1 MEEEL
6 LKPRNECSNCGRPMR
21 ARRENYLYD
30 ECGLRYVTLLGIQV
44 HRCPGCGNYE
54 VSIPRIEQLH
64 RLIARLLI
72 EKMTRFTGAE
82 MRFLRKSL
90 GLSSGDFARRMGVT
104 VETVSR
110 WEQNAVPVGPQA
122 DRLVRLLVAQGKLA
136 MRYPE
141 EHLALIDS
149 KKSKETRLEIRV
161 VDDRWSG
168 VAA

>member
-1 MEEEL
+1 
-6 LKPRNECSNCGRPMR
+6 
-21 ARRENYLYD
+21 
-30 ECGLRYVTLLGIQV
+30 VTLVGIQV
-44 HRCPGCGNYE
+44 RRCPGCGNYE

-141 EHLALIDS
+141 ENLALIDS
-149 KKSKETRLEIRV
+149 KKAKDTRLEIRV
-161 VDDRWSG
+161 VDDEWSG